1 MIPGTHDFTVV
12 RGTTSP
18 FIVQLQAPEDLNYD
32 PPVFIPIPFTD
43 VHLTIA
49 PGGGGTIY
57 RKKLSDNDVRFFVSN
72 EYEGEITWLPT
83 PDETR
88 QLAESKNGAAG
99 KNHYELEIWNG
110 TEQEVFLIGTIT
122 AIGGINDDV

>member
-1 MIPGTHDFTVV
+1 MIPGTYDYTVV

-18 FIVQLQAPEDLNYD
+18 LVVQLQAPEDLAYD

-43 VHLTIA
+43 VHLSVQ
-49 PGGGGTIY
+49 PGGGGTVIL
-57 RKKLSDNDVRFFVSN
+57 KKLSDNDPRFFVSN
-72 EYEGEITWLPT
+72 EYEGEVTWLPT
-83 PDETR
+83 PAETR
-88 QLAESKNGAAG
+88 ALAESKNGAPG
-99 KNHYELEIWNG
+99 KNKYELELWNG